1 MPLHDLS
8 PPELAILISP
18 TNHPDRLSAEELH
31 SLTSHLS
38 ESQLDDV
45 IRRLGVAVF
54 LRQLP
59 PTFHRVLL
67 AAQRVTRNRSPDE
80 DHDSLIEDLIRDL
93 GESSLEASTPPP
105 SSPPSSPEPPATP
118 SRARQVRSTP
128 STPQTAPVR
137 PPRYTFTTPTG
148 TGRSANWLEAGA
160 LTQGTPGSAVR
171 SIGGGSTGSQPQ
183 AAAYAIFFG
192 AEIRVFPSW
201 ADVQSRTTGHGLAI
215 FGGYVSTAAAAAA
228 LAYISSL
235 ASSWVLSFLLLTQ
248 TSVLPVLTKGW
259 TGDSTPPP
267 YDAVLPTPM
276 QQSDNP
282 INAGAVNAKWYA
294 VSRGVAPEVYRSW
307 LECSLNVL
315 GIKGSVY
322 KSYKTRSEA
331 ENAFNEAWE
340 KNWSKCKRSTDAE
353 VLARRAQAAWQ
364 YRQRN
369 RAAVNERA
377 RIRMQKR
384 REALKN
390 APSDFQGQARHK
402 ARQYRRRYTERTQAQ
417 STPTPQ
423 KETKKNPQKTNQ
435 THAAAPEQ
443 RQPLTPPKAALPPA
457 PAMKLRRTPSP
468 FRASPGKLV
477 DLNLPKPHA
486 PRGSTNR
493 MSTPPTPTPS
503 SRKPPQRAP
512 RSLAAI
518 DADDDDSPEDDNEQS
533 DDEPAHTGHRLTGI
547 QRWWEYLDADGPL
560 LNITGHPDYVPQRG
574 QQPYMKGPSVL
585 VLELCIV
592 LLFVILLC

>member
-1 MPLHDLS
+1 MPPHDLS

-45 IRRLGVAVF
+45 IHRLGVAVF

-67 AAQRVTRNRSPDE
+67 AAQRVTRNCSPDE

-105 SSPPSSPEPPATP
+105 SSPPSSPEPPAMP

-160 LTQGTPGSAVR
+160 LTRGTPGSAVR

-192 AEIRVFPSW
+192 AEIGVFPSW

-228 LAYISSL
+228 LAY
-235 ASSWVLSFLLLTQ
+235 ARQ
-248 TSVLPVLTKGW
+248 KGW
-259 TGDSTPPP
+259 TGDSTLPP
-267 YDAVLPTPM
+267 YDAVPPTPT

-294 VSRGVAPEVYRSW
+294 VSCGVAPGVYRSW

-331 ENAFNEAWE
+331 ENAFNEARE
-340 KNWSKCKRSTDAE
+340 KNW
-353 VLARRAQAAWQ
+353 
-364 YRQRN
+364 
-369 RAAVNERA
+369 
-377 RIRMQKR
+377 
-384 REALKN
+384 
-390 APSDFQGQARHK
+390 
-402 ARQYRRRYTERTQAQ
+402 
-417 STPTPQ
+417 
-423 KETKKNPQKTNQ
+423 
-435 THAAAPEQ
+435 
-443 RQPLTPPKAALPPA
+443 AALPPA
-457 PAMKLRRTPSP
+457 PAMKLRRAPSP

-493 MSTPPTPTPS
+493 MSTPPTPSPS

-518 DADDDDSPEDDNEQS
+518 DADDDDSPEEDNEQS

-574 QQPYMKGPSVL
+574 QQPYMKGGRRYW
-585 VLELCIV
+585 
-592 LLFVILLC
+592 F